1 MILMCGDRSQGQ
13 NNLDGKDD
21 RFCEMCCVAPKV
33 KDDTVFSSADC
44 VN

>member
-1 MILMCGDRSQGQ
+1 MMVDKAIK
-13 NNLDGKDD
+13 LDGIAGNNRLMKDSM
-21 RFCEMCCVAPKV
+21 RCVAPKV

>member
-1 MILMCGDRSQGQ
+1 MVVNGVD
-13 NNLDGKDD
+13 
-21 RFCEMCCVAPKV
+21 EMNALPAPKV

>member
-1 MILMCGDRSQGQ
+1 MVIVCFKELGVDELSEVDEL
-13 NNLDGKDD
+13 NALP
-21 RFCEMCCVAPKV
+21 APKV